1 MHPLSWLRP
10 ILVSEASKIDSDLSA
25 GGLTFSRISTV
36 AAAAEDKQSL
46 IDALTTLQ
54 VILPLLPSSL
64 HPHIEVLVPG
74 VVEAIKSSYAVI
86 RNAAGKALAVV
97 CRNMTEQGMKIVLDK
112 LLPLLGDTKNLSHRQ
127 GTMEAIW
134 GEL

>member
-1 MHPLSWLRP
+1 
-10 ILVSEASKIDSDLSA
+10 V
-25 GGLTFSRISTV
+25 ISTV

-54 VILPLLPSSL
+54 IILPLLPRSL

-74 VVEAIKSSYAVI
+74 VVEAIKSPYAVI
-86 RNAAGKALAVV
+86 RNAAGKALAGV
-97 CRNMTEQGMKIVLDK
+97 CRSMTEQGMKIVLDK

-134 GEL
+134 GEP